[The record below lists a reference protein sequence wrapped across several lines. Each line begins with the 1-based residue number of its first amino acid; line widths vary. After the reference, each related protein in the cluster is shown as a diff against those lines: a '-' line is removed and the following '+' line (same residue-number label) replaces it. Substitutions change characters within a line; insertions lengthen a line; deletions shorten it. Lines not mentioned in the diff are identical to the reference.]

1 MEFSVAN
8 LELFPQYPMYRPV
21 LLKSPQ
27 TKQHNVKNVQTSVLS
42 RIGPLLSSMT
52 PSKWLNFT
60 MVHLFFLQGYFEN

>member
-27 TKQHNVKNVQTSVLS
+27 TKQHNVKDVQTSVLS
-42 RIGPLLSSMT
+42 RIGPLLSSTT

-60 MVHLFFLQGYFEN
+60 NCTSLFLTGLF